1 MDGYCEKDR
10 RVTPSVEGTEKI
22 VLTKNNR
29 KMLKAKC
36 AVCGI
41 TNTRFFVGKLTVPSR
56 AEGSG
61 ILSSVA
67 DTGLE
72 LFISKDILF
81 LAKKWRRGWQILCF
95 WGNEKSCVAK
105 ESNKLWHEKKL
116 GLRLK
121 KLGVSCLT
129 SFHQKW
135 GQTTDTRLIELNL
148 MAWILKFIR
157 RVESSLPVEPCLGT
171 IIPAHTIILN
181 NNWNIIQKQEKSVKY
196 INSPPALL
204 TL

>member
-95 WGNEKSCVAK
+95 
-105 ESNKLWHEKKL
+105 
-116 GLRLK
+116 
-121 KLGVSCLT
+121 
-129 SFHQKW
+129 
-135 GQTTDTRLIELNL
+135 
-148 MAWILKFIR
+148 
-157 RVESSLPVEPCLGT
+157 
-171 IIPAHTIILN
+171 
-181 NNWNIIQKQEKSVKY
+181 
-196 INSPPALL
+196 
-204 TL
+204 